1 MLFQVQIA
9 IKIPHGMA
17 KAEVETLSAAEI
29 EQVKQ
34 LQRDGKWL
42 HIWRVAGKWAN
53 TSILDVESPDE
64 LHRTLSSLPLFP
76 YMEVDVVPLCR
87 HPASL

>member
-9 IKIPHGMA
+9 IRIPQGVD
-17 KAEVETLSAAEI
+17 KTEVEKLSAAEI

-34 LQRDGKWL
+34 LQRDGRWL

-53 TSILDVESPDE
+53 TSILDLHGPEE
-64 LHRTLSSLPLFP
+64 LHQIISSLPLFP
-76 YMEVDVVPLCR
+76 YMEVDVIPLSR
-87 HPASL
+87 HPAAL

>member
-1 MLFQVQIA
+1 MLFQVQIT
-9 IKIPHGMA
+9 IQIPYGA
-17 KAEVETLSAAEI
+17 DRAEVEKLSAAEI

-53 TSILDVESPDE
+53 TSILDLESGDE
-64 LHRTLSSLPLFP
+64 LHHLLSSLPLFP
-76 YMEVDVVPLCR
+76 YMKVDVIPLCH